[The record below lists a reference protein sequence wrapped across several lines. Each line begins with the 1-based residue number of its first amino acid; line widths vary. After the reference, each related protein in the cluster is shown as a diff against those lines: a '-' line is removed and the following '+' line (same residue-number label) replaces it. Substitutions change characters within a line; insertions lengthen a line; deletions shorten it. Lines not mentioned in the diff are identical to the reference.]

1 MYRVKNIILSQV
13 IQKTA
18 LTARITRN
26 RNIVTAKWRSLEIKK
41 RPP

>member
-1 MYRVKNIILSQV
+1 MYRVKNIIFSQV

-18 LTARITRN
+18 FTARITRK
-26 RNIVTAKWRSLEIKK
+26 RNIVTAKWRSLDMKK